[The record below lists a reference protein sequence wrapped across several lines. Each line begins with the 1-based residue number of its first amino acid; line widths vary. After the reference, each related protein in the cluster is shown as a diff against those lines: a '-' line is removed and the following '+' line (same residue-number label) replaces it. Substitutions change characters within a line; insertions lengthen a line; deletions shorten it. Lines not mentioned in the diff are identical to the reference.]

1 MATLY
6 IHSQLYVNKF
16 MVRRTKAEA
25 EVTRA
30 QILDAAETVFLEF
43 GVARTSLADIA
54 ARAGVTRGAIYWHFN
69 NKVDVLN
76 AMLERVVLPMQA
88 ISDAIMAASS
98 DDPLVDIHRS
108 TVQILRRV
116 SSDRRTQRVFEI
128 VINKCELV
136 DEIEQARE
144 IYLLCRDRC
153 TESMARGFRSAKTIG
168 LLKTGITPKSA
179 AIGLHALVEGLISS
193 WMLAP
198 DKFKLAPV
206 ADAAVGNY
214 LYGLRTAKRRR

>member
-1 MATLY
+1 
-6 IHSQLYVNKF
+6 

-30 QILDAAETVFLEF
+30 HILDAAEIVFLEY
-43 GVARTSLADIA
+43 GVARSSLADIA

-98 DDPLVDIHRS
+98 DHPLADIHRS

-116 SSDRRTQRVFEI
+116 STDRRTQRVFDI

-136 DEIEQARE
+136 DEIEEARE
-144 IYLLCRDRC
+144 TYLLCRDRC
-153 TESMARGFRSAKTIG
+153 TESMARGFRSARTMG
-168 LLKTGITPKSA
+168 LLKTGVTPKTA
-179 AIGLHALVEGLISS
+179 AIGLHALIEGLISS

-198 DKFKLAPV
+198 GKFKLPSV

-214 LYGLRTAKRRR
+214 LAGLRANSRRR